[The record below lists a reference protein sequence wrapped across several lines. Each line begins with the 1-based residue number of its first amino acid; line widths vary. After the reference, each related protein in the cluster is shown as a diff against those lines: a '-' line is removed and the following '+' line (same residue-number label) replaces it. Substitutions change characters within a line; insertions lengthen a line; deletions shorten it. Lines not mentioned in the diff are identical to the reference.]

1 MNESV
6 QTNHPTAPARSGG
19 RPLER
24 RRRLAAIVAALALLP
39 VWAAFAYAGTE
50 PSPVDPE
57 WFVDET
63 KLPFDPLPGPEGAAA
78 QRSWGVLD
86 GAGYRIEVPANWNGE
101 LVMWAHGF
109 AGWGAELTVS
119 NPPFRQWLVTNG
131 YAWAAS
137 SYGKN
142 GYVVSQGVED
152 TYKLAQWFTANVGTP
167 SRVFMTGGSMGGH
180 VTAVSLERHAGYYA
194 GALPAC
200 GVLGD
205 KELFD
210 FFLDVSLGA
219 QTVTG
224 ITTSYPFP
232 DNWQSDVV
240 PQIKAALAADPARAA
255 RFANLV
261 KYRSGGDRP
270 LFDVALPNWTDFLFG
285 LAQPNPA
292 ARTLDAD
299 NLDRVYQLDAEA
311 GVSADEEAL
320 NGSIARVGARR
331 PSGPSALRRRPS
343 RQRQLP
349 SPRPHHAHDRG
360 PLRAVLHGAGLRP
373 PCADQRERRPAGPAG
388 DPRCRP
394 LCVLADGVGPG
405 DHRPHRLGARWG
417 GGQAGGRRRAHAVGR
432 RRPRLRVPIHAG

>member
-1 MNESV
+1 MHEMRGAGQVEGLDAGKPGQQHSRRSANVGTLSVPATKAACTSLWVRGAPTPPRERVDGRGCVEGELERHHGARGVTDDVRPVDPEVAQQAEATRRVVGDCHGAGRMAAAGRSDHDRSGAAHLSREGPDVMNESV

-63 KLPFDPLPGPEGAAA
+63 KLPFDPLAGPGGAAA

-152 TYKLAQWFTANVGTP
+152 TYQLAQWFTANVGTP
-167 SRVFMTGGSMGGH
+167 TRVFMTGGSMGGH

-240 PQIKAALAADPARAA
+240 RRSRPRSRPTRTRGPIRQPGQVPQRG
-255 RFANLV
+255 
-261 KYRSGGDRP
+261 RSA
-270 LFDVALPNWTDFLFG
+270 V
-285 LAQPNPA
+285 
-292 ARTLDAD
+292 
-299 NLDRVYQLDAEA
+299 
-311 GVSADEEAL
+311 
-320 NGSIARVGARR
+320 
-331 PSGPSALRRRPS
+331 LRRR
-343 RQRQLP
+343 L
-349 SPRPHHAHDRG
+349 AKLDRL
-360 PLRAVLHGAGLRP
+360 PLRAGP
-373 PCADQRERRPAGPAG
+373 TKPCGP
-388 DPRCRP
+388 DPRRRQPRP
-394 LCVLADGVGPG
+394 GVP
-405 DHRPHRLGARWG
+405 A
-417 GGQAGGRRRAHAVGR
+417 RRRSR
-432 RRPRLRVPIHAG
+432 RVR